1 MSRSTIQNP
10 CQQRK
15 IRVNKL
21 GPSWPVSI
29 ERVWGELNL
38 SLGKM
43 ADGSDRE
50 VTQADQNYINSQWSL
65 FFTDLDESLSE
76 YEQDRSTNDIAITEN
91 LTFRL
96 ENVVR
101 ALQNVSHFVSQTN
114 KEAVL
119 EMARN
124 FQLMFWDCH
133 RRCEFPSR
141 TRCSQVAVLS
151 LSSPNRVDTRQ
162 VGRLK
167 FEIKIEETL
176 VELRSLGFSWED
188 ISRDRM
194 LLVSRYEYKWCN
206 C

>member
-1 MSRSTIQNP
+1 
-10 CQQRK
+10 
-15 IRVNKL
+15 
-21 GPSWPVSI
+21 
-29 ERVWGELNL
+29 
-38 SLGKM
+38 M

-50 VTQADQNYINSQWSL
+50 VTQADQNDINSQWSL
-65 FFTDLDESLSE
+65 FFTDLDELLSE
-76 YEQDRSTNDIAITEN
+76 YEQDRSTNNIAITEN
-91 LTFRL
+91 LTIRL
-96 ENVVR
+96 ENAVR

-114 KEAVL
+114 KELGAVL

-124 FQLMFWDCH
+124 FQLMLWDCH
-133 RRCEFPSR
+133 HRCEFPRR

-167 FEIKIEETL
+167 FDIKIEETL

-194 LLVSRYEYKWCN
+194 LLVSRYEYNTRHNIHMYTCIV
-206 C
+206 CRAMQESYEP